1 MVKNYFIVGIR
12 YLMRHRLYTFIN
24 LFGLGLGIACCLM
37 MALFVKREWSVDS
50 FHKNKG
56 ELFRVV
62 KQRLLPN
69 GEAVAFG
76 LFDTLYPPWVANAL
90 KDDIPDVRYASRFM
104 KATGQITVEKNT
116 FWRSVGF
123 VDPDFLEMF
132 TFPFLAGDP
141 TTAFV
146 RPDGVVLA
154 ESLARQIFGHVSE
167 NYSTLIGQAVVL
179 QKKPFVVTGVMADVP
194 ATSSLQFELLV
205 LAESA
210 ESLTGFSGFATKG
223 YARIGNV
230 RYGSL
235 YVQIDERPGVL
246 EKFNHWEEKGRLRD
260 DDFRLLLQPLK
271 DVYSNTE
278 IPNKYESQGSQTG
291 VYILWGIGWIVLL
304 IACSNF
310 VSLSVAASSGRIRE
324 VGLRKVLGA
333 SQGQIAR
340 QFWSETLLLSVLGL
354 CLGLVLAELFLPA
367 FNSFVQRDLQIPYF
381 DDGAFLFLLILF
393 VVGLVAGGYPAV
405 MLSRFQPASVLQR
418 GGTFG
423 GQNRFTRLLLVLQ
436 YTASMVL
443 LICTGIIVQQQEY
456 LKNKNLGYNEE
467 QILIIGGPGN
477 RELTQRYKQ
486 EILRD
491 PRIAGVAISDRT
503 FTNGWTT
510 WSCHLSDGSSVDARI
525 LRVDTDY
532 LSTLEISLLEGRNFS
547 EDRAQDRDQAVL
559 INETLA
565 TRLGTEG
572 KVGQILNVESG
583 GLKEPVII
591 GIVRDFHIDALYK
604 PIQPV
609 VLVMHPLNWH
619 ASFFV
624 RMRSDHL
631 SETMAMLKDTWKAV
645 VPSRRFQFS
654 FLDRN
659 LHRQYEREER
669 WREIVS
675 YSALFSIIISCLGLF
690 GLASLAVVQRTKEVG
705 IRKVLGASEG
715 NLVWLLSKDFAKL
728 LLLANAIAW
737 PAAYWIMDEWLT
749 TTFAYHMD
757 LGIGVFVLVGAL
769 TYGIAQL
776 TIFGHILKVIRQN
789 PVRALRYE

>member
-37 MALFVKREWSVDS
+37 MALFVKREWSVDR
-50 FHKNKG
+50 FHKNKD

-76 LFDTLYPPWVANAL
+76 LFDTLYPPWVVNAL
-90 KDDIPDVRYASRFM
+90 KDDIPEVRYASRFM
-104 KATGQITVEKNT
+104 SATGQITVEKNT
-116 FWRSVGF
+116 FRRSVGF

-141 TTAFV
+141 ATAFV

-154 ESLARQIFGHVSE
+154 ESLARQLFGHVTE
-167 NYSTLIGQAVVL
+167 NYSTLIGQSMVL

-194 ATSSLQFELLV
+194 ATSSLQFKLLV

-210 ESLTGFSGFATKG
+210 ESLTGFRSFATMG
-223 YARIGNV
+223 YATGSV

-235 YVQIDERPGVL
+235 YVQIDEVPGVL
-246 EKFNHWEEKGRLRD
+246 DKFNRWEEKGRLRD

-354 CLGLVLAELFLPA
+354 GLGLVLAELFLPA

-418 GGTFG
+418 GGNLG

-443 LICTGIIVQQQEY
+443 LICTGIIVQQQDY

-467 QILIIGGPGN
+467 QILILGGPGN
-477 RELTQRYKQ
+477 RELIQRYKR

-503 FTNGWTT
+503 FTNGWSSRT
-510 WSCHLSDGSSVDARI
+510 CHLSDGSTVNTRIIGVDA
-525 LRVDTDY
+525 DY

-565 TRLGTEG
+565 TRLGAEG
-572 KVGQILNVESG
+572 KVGQILNIEG
-583 GLKEPVII
+583 GSLKDPVII
-591 GIVRDFHIDALYK
+591 GIVRDFHTDALYK

-609 VLVMHPLNWH
+609 VLLMSQFNNRP
-619 ASFFV
+619 AFFV
-624 RMRSDHL
+624 RMRADHL
-631 SETMAMLKDTWKAV
+631 SETLDMLKDTWKAV
-645 VPSRRFQFS
+645 IPSSRFQFS

-675 YSALFSIIISCLGLF
+675 YSALFAIVISCLGLF

-705 IRKVLGASEG
+705 IRKALGASEG

-776 TIFGHILKVIRQN
+776 TILGHILKVIRQN